1 MMNIIN
7 SILYILAKKKYQIT
21 MQVHIIKCWLNGWQN
36 TALESFI
43 SDVAKCRQSQGLDLI
58 NLLKVN
64 IKIAKNYKTTWK
76 S

>member
-1 MMNIIN
+1 
-7 SILYILAKKKYQIT
+7 